1 MSRGVLNAFRITVFV
16 AVVLVVL
23 GTHMLVNLTNAK
35 NDAERRVDTLRVR
48 FKEQRALYMQTDSK
62 LDQANAKIDTLTEWL
77 RPKEVR

>member
-35 NDAERRVDTLRVR
+35 NDAERRVDTLKTRLR
-48 FKEQRALYMQTDSK
+48 EQRTLYIKTD
-62 LDQANAKIDTLTEWL
+62 AKIDTIMHWL
-77 RPKEVR
+77 RPKKEVR